1 MEFLKKVPSIRFMAL
16 RRYWYVLS
24 AAVVVG
30 SIVLVMVR
38 GLNLTV
44 DFTGGLVFEIGFTQP
59 VDLERARAALADA
72 GIEDAQVRSYGAA
85 SDLEV
90 RLPPAETGAPAD
102 QSGRVL
108 AALRTLDPAVELR
121 RTDSVG
127 PQVSRQL
134 GEQAALAV
142 LMTLLLVLVYIAL
155 RFRWRFGVGSLVAS
169 LHDPIVA
176 VGAIALLG
184 IPFDLNV
191 VAALLTILGY
201 SVNDTVVIFDRIRER
216 FKSMRKAVARGG
228 HRPRDQRDAGAHDHR
243 LRQRALVGDIP
254 RGPGRRDAARI
265 RGRARD
271 RHRDRHLFVGLR
283 RRRDRARSRR
293 LGPRL
298 HAAREARRSRRA
310 AITRGRRTGNGVS
323 RRSGSLDRIPD
334 ADAARDRPR
343 HRQHHLPVDPGL
355 EAAARAPAARPR
367 PRPRVRDDHAHRR
380 CCSRSPG

>member
-1 MEFLKKVPSIRFMAL
+1 
-16 RRYWYVLS
+16 
-24 AAVVVG
+24 
-30 SIVLVMVR
+30 
-38 GLNLTV
+38 
-44 DFTGGLVFEIGFTQP
+44 VFEIGFTQP
-59 VDLERARAALADA
+59 IDLERARSALAGA

-85 SDLEV
+85 RDLEV

-108 AALRTLDPAVELR
+108 AALRTLDPKVELR
-121 RTDSVG
+121 RTESVG

-216 FKSMRKAVARGG
+216 FKSMRKASPAEVIDRAINETLARTIIVSGSALSSVIFLAVLGGETLRGFAVALAIGIVIG
-228 HRPRDQRDAGAHDHR
+228 TYSSVYVAGAI
-243 LRQRALVGDIP
+243 ALDLGASGRDFMPPEKRGDV
-254 RGPGRRDAARI
+254 D
-265 RGRARD
+265 
-271 RHRDRHLFVGLR
+271 
-283 RRRDRARSRR
+283 
-293 LGPRL
+293 
-298 HAAREARRSRRA
+298 E
-310 AITRGRRTGNGVS
+310 
-323 RRSGSLDRIPD
+323 
-334 ADAARDRPR
+334 
-343 HRQHHLPVDPGL
+343 LP
-355 EAAARAPAARPR
+355 
-367 PRPRVRDDHAHRR
+367 
-380 CCSRSPG
+380 